1 MTYGDG
7 VCDVNIEKLVEFHK
21 DHGKI
26 ATLTSVFLEQDKGVL
41 NIEED
46 NSVRSFREKNLNDGM
61 PINAGYMVSE
71 PEVFSYIKDDT
82 TVFEKEPMER
92 LAKEGQ
98 LMSYSH
104 KGFWQCMDTKRE
116 KDILENLLKQ
126 GKAPW
131 KKW

>member
-1 MTYGDG
+1 M
-7 VCDVNIEKLVEFHK
+7 
-21 DHGKI
+21 
-26 ATLTSVFLEQDKGVL
+26 VL
-41 NIEED
+41 
-46 NSVRSFREKNLNDGM
+46 
-61 PINAGYMVSE
+61 E